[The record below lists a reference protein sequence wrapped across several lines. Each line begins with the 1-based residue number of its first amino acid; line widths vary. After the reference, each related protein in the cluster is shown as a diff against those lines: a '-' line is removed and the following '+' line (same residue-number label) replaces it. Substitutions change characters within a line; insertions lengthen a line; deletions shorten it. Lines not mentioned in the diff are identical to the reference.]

1 MAEKEYIERDAVVRL
16 LCKEA
21 LQEYNLQRYGEA
33 RGVVSAKESVNRF
46 PAADVAPV
54 VHAEWEWHTEV
65 HGNPIDGMDEDFGYR
80 CSNCKVKAEEYGVD
94 GDIYEE
100 PPTRLKYCPNC
111 GAILDGGT
119 EKPYKPG
126 NNLLKLYYKKFTETC
141 EQVIEESVF
150 MQKIRELKG
159 DQT

>member
-1 MAEKEYIERDAVVRL
+1 MAEKEYIE
-16 LCKEA
+16 KQA
-21 LQEYNLQRYGEA
+21 LVDDIE
-33 RGVVSAKESVNRF
+33 SAMKESGMGYVVGQTMKRYIKRV

>member
-1 MAEKEYIERDAVVRL
+1 MAEKEYIERDRIVKFIETGLNDPDKVKAFGHDAVEIL
-16 LCKEA
+16 AEIHLA
-21 LQEYNLQRYGEA
+21 
-33 RGVVSAKESVNRF
+33 

-111 GAILDGGT
+111 GAILDGG
-119 EKPYKPG
+119 KHG
-126 NNLLKLYYKKFTETC
+126 
-141 EQVIEESVF
+141 QA
-150 MQKIRELKG
+150 
-159 DQT
+159 